1 MSYPYTTDLFF
12 GSEKASSDFICHISF
27 SKPIVVG
34 DVVLFRSN
42 TYSVTNDYVTS
53 DLNNVVVNSQRDA
66 YSELEINKADWDA
79 LDSELQSNFS
89 ILFFDQNGIKDS
101 TILFVGSFF
110 NDTVP
115 KYAFLTSED
124 ITTPSNFPPCTL
136 TTVTSKLYKAG
147 QTMGSF
153 EPINCICKIRTFIDM
168 SDDKSVT
175 DFKENTDAT
184 YIPLYWDGS
193 NDVPV
198 HRENYTPTISAYR
211 TEPFNLAYSNDP
223 TTPVSVIASFDNPV
237 VLTLDN
243 LIGGV
248 YKLEESKG
256 LHSSISI
263 DDPDPEH
270 SGKEVLLQ
278 ATLLGG
284 SNTIPKIL
292 VYQGDGMS
300 VTSTIYTAD
309 GHELSGT
316 LVIPLNSTIT
326 ANIIKVEE

>member
-12 GSEKASSDFICHISF
+12 GSEKASSDSICHISF

-34 DVVLFRSN
+34 DVVLFRSD
-42 TYSVTNDYVTS
+42 TYSVTNDYVA
-53 DLNNVVVNSQRDA
+53 DLNNIVANSQRDA

-79 LDSELQSNFS
+79 LDSELKSNFS
-89 ILFFDQNGIKDS
+89 ILFFSPLDLTNS
-101 TILFVGSFF
+101 TLSFIGNF
-110 NDTVP
+110 SDDTNT
-115 KYAFLTSED
+115 KLAFLSSQDMVLQE
-124 ITTPSNFPPCTL
+124 PPICSLTTL
-136 TTVTSKLYKAG
+136 TSKVYTQTHGSQG
-147 QTMGSF
+147 QSIDVLCT
-153 EPINCICKIRTFIDM
+153 CKIRTFIDM

-193 NDVPV
+193 DEVPV

-223 TTPVSVIASFDNPV
+223 TTPVSVIASFDDPI

-243 LIGGV
+243 LIGGE

-256 LHSSISI
+256 LHPSISI
-263 DDPDPEH
+263 EDPDPEH

-278 ATLLGG
+278 ANISGG
-284 SNTIPKIL
+284 SNTVPKIL

-309 GHELSGT
+309 GHEPSGT
-316 LVIPLNSTIT
+316 LVIPTNSTIT